1 MSKSKKVESELKK
14 VVDKGKTAVVN
25 YTGRLEDG
33 QVFDSS
39 EGKTPFQFLVGANQV
54 IPAFESCILGKP
66 VGFKTTVKVD
76 AGNAYGFV
84 REDLII
90 KVNKDQ
96 VPPEVQVGQTLHA
109 VAQGQEV
116 AVTVKE
122 INADHVV
129 IDGNHP
135 LAGKNLEFDLEVLD
149 VI

>member
-1 MSKSKKVESELKK
+1 MEKI
-14 VVDKGKTAVVN
+14 VDKGKTAVVN
-25 YTGRLEDG
+25 YTGKLEDG
-33 QVFDSS
+33 QVFDTS
-39 EGKTPFQFLVGANQV
+39 EGKEPFQFLVGANQV

-66 VGFKTTVKVD
+66 VGYKTTVKIP
-76 AGNAYGFV
+76 ATNAYGLV

-96 VPPEVQVGQTLHA
+96 VPPEVQVEQTLHA
-109 VAQGQEV
+109 NAQGQEI
-116 AVTVKE
+116 AVLVKE
-122 INADHVV
+122 INSDHII

>member
-1 MSKSKKVESELKK
+1 MEKIVN
-14 VVDKGKTAVVN
+14 KGKTAVVN

-39 EGKTPFQFLVGANQV
+39 EGKTPFQFLVGGNQV

-66 VGFKTTVKVD
+66 VGFKTTVKIKAD
-76 AGNAYGFV
+76 NAYGLV

-109 VAQGQEV
+109 TAQGQEV
-116 AVTVKE
+116 AVLVKE
-122 INADHVV
+122 INDDHVI

>member
-1 MSKSKKVESELKK
+1 MEKI
-14 VVDKGKTAVVN
+14 VDKGKTAVVN

-33 QVFDSS
+33 QVFDTS

-66 VGFKTTVKVD
+66 VGFKTTVKIT
-76 AGNAYGFV
+76 AGNAYGLV

-109 VAQGQEV
+109 TTQGQEV
-116 AVTVKE
+116 AVLVKE
-122 INADHVV
+122 INDDHVI

-135 LAGKNLEFDLEVLD
+135 LAGKDLEFDLEILD